1 MALGLRCGH
10 AGAWLRRAR
19 QDAQQYAAVARLR
32 VVQRIRT
39 DGLMIDHIGFPV
51 SDYQRSKVFYL
62 KALAPLDY
70 GLVMEVTQEQTGRDP
85 AAGFGADGKPDFW
98 IGGEGGLDKPLH
110 VAIVAKDRATVDAFY
125 RAAIAAGGRDNG
137 PPGIRAHYHPNYYGA
152 FVLDPDG
159 HNSRRSATSRREFHH
174 GLAGTSLQARRYRFK
189 PMERIMPTDNARNVG
204 RVWDLMKK
212 IGFAMLVTHD
222 GDKVRARPMSAYL
235 EHASN
240 AIFFLTDARR
250 HNDDEIAGNPN
261 VNVSFADAA
270 EQKYVSV
277 TGTAVVSND
286 RAKIKQ
292 LFSTPAKAWWDSAED
307 PNIRVI
313 RITPDDA
320 EFWDTPGSVISYV
333 KMAAA
338 AMTGSRPDIGEN
350 RKVAM

>member
-1 MALGLRCGH
+1 MA
-10 AGAWLRRAR
+10 
-19 QDAQQYAAVARLR
+19 
-32 VVQRIRT
+32 
-39 DGLMIDHIGFPV
+39 
-51 SDYQRSKVFYL
+51 
-62 KALAPLDY
+62 
-70 GLVMEVTQEQTGRDP
+70 
-85 AAGFGADGKPDFW
+85 
-98 IGGEGGLDKPLH
+98 
-110 VAIVAKDRATVDAFY
+110 
-125 RAAIAAGGRDNG
+125 
-137 PPGIRAHYHPNYYGA
+137 
-152 FVLDPDG
+152 
-159 HNSRRSATSRREFHH
+159 
-174 GLAGTSLQARRYRFK
+174 
-189 PMERIMPTDNARNVG
+189 TDNAQNVG

-212 IGFAMLVTHD
+212 IGIAMLVTHD
-222 GDKVRARPMSAYL
+222 GDKVRARPMSVYL